1 MSAIRRFSASGS
13 TFAWLLLGALACVFF
28 GLSAAGVSRFGAAA
42 VFSVLENFATFGLVA
57 LGLGLTLLI
66 REFDISMAGMF
77 SLAGCVAVLLGNVH
91 PALGMTAAVAVGL
104 IGGAMQGLLL
114 VRLNLGSV
122 PVTLGGLLTFYGIA
136 YVLTGNRTISF
147 RALDLALAVN
157 TPILQVFSVRSLAT
171 LALFALATIVVGY
184 TRIGRDMIA
193 IGGDVRAAAI
203 AGVDTRTITIGTFA
217 ASGTLFA
224 LAGGLMAFS
233 LSTASPG
240 GLSDVTVPAIAA
252 VILGGASLARGT
264 ARPLGI
270 MAGVLVLCLIR
281 TGLTSVGASAHLQE
295 IVLGAL
301 LMSAAIAD
309 CPDWAS
315 VQSRFVSLL
324 GGDSAGERG

>member
-1 MSAIRRFSASGS
+1 MNAIRRVLASGS
-13 TFAWLLLGALACVFF
+13 IFAWLLLGALACLFF
-28 GLSAAGVSRFGAAA
+28 GLSEAGASRFGTAA

-57 LGLGLTLLI
+57 LGLGLTLLV

-91 PALGMTAAVAVGL
+91 PALGIAGAAATGL
-104 IGGAMQGLLL
+104 CGGAMQGLLL

-122 PVTLGGLLTFYGIA
+122 PVTLGGLLTFYGVA

-147 RALDLALAVN
+147 SNLDIALAINSPV
-157 TPILQVFSVRSLAT
+157 LGVFSARSVAT
-171 LALFALATIVVGY
+171 LVLFALASIVVAH

-193 IGGDVRAAAI
+193 IGGDARAAAV
-203 AGVDTRTITIGTFA
+203 AGVETRTITVGVFA

-224 LAGGLMAFS
+224 LAGALMAFS

-240 GLSDVTVPAIAA
+240 GLSDVTVPAVAA
-252 VILGGASLARGT
+252 VILGGASLTRGT

-281 TGLTSVGASAHLQE
+281 TGLTSLGASPHLQE
-295 IVLGAL
+295 IILGAL

-309 CPDWAS
+309 CPDW
-315 VQSRFVSLL
+315 VRLRSRF
-324 GGDSAGERG
+324 GRGRRAAAGEGG

>member
-1 MSAIRRFSASGS
+1 MTTIRAMPVGGS
-13 TFAWLLLGALACVFF
+13 FFAWVLLAALAGLFF
-28 GLSAAGVSRFGAAA
+28 GLSEAGIARFGTVA

-77 SLAGCVAVLLGNVH
+77 SLAGCVAVLLGNLH
-91 PALGMTAAVAVGL
+91 PALGLAGAVAVGL
-104 IGGAMQGLLL
+104 CGGAAQGLLL
-114 VRLNLGSV
+114 VRLHLGSV
-122 PVTLGGLLTFYGIA
+122 PVTLGGLLTFFGIA

-147 RALDLALAVN
+147 ADLDVALALNA
-157 TPILQVFSVRSLAT
+157 PLLGILSVRSVAT
-171 LALFALATIVVGY
+171 LALFVLAAMVVAW

-193 IGGDVRAAAI
+193 IGGDARAAAV
-203 AGVDTRTITIGTFA
+203 AGVATRAVTVGVFA

-224 LAGGLMAFS
+224 LAGALMAFS

-240 GLSDVTVPAIAA
+240 GLSDVTVPAVAA

-281 TGLTSVGASAHLQE
+281 TGMTSLGASPHLQE
-295 IVLGAL
+295 IILGAL
-301 LMSAAIAD
+301 LLSAAIAD
-309 CPDWAS
+309 CPDWAQVRAWFRPVLS
-315 VQSRFVSLL
+315 GPA
-324 GGDSAGERG
+324 GGDG

>member
-1 MSAIRRFSASGS
+1 MNAIRRVLASGS
-13 TFAWLLLGALACVFF
+13 IFAWLWLGALACLFF
-28 GLSAAGVSRFGAAA
+28 GLSEAGATRFGAAA
-42 VFSVLENFATFGLVA
+42 VFSVMENFATFGLVA
-57 LGLGLTLLI
+57 LGLGLTLLV

-91 PALGMTAAVAVGL
+91 PALGIAGAAATGL
-104 IGGAMQGLLL
+104 CGGAMQGLLL

-147 RALDLALAVN
+147 GDLDVALAVN
-157 TPILQVFSVRSLAT
+157 TPVLGVFSVRSVAT
-171 LALFALATIVVGY
+171 LALFALASVVVAH

-193 IGGDVRAAAI
+193 IGGDARAAAV
-203 AGVDTRTITIGTFA
+203 AGVETRTITVGVFA

-224 LAGGLMAFS
+224 LAGALMAFS

-240 GLSDVTVPAIAA
+240 GLSDVTVPAVAA

-281 TGLTSVGASAHLQE
+281 TGLTSLGASPHLQE
-295 IVLGAL
+295 IILGAL

-309 CPDWAS
+309 CPDWARLR
-315 VQSRFVSLL
+315 SRLWR
-324 GGDSAGERG
+324 GRRAAAGEDG